1 MSEHVWDESGESIAS
16 LVRRHDKDLYRGNGK
31 PGLTTRM
38 ARQEDAMEVAIDRL
52 DKSDKRQDRTQS
64 MFWAIIL
71 LLLTIL
77 GGVITDAV
85 KVHNDTQPATKSL
98 VY

>member
-1 MSEHVWDESGESIAS
+1 MSEHAWDAEGTESIAAI
-16 LVRRHDKDLYRGNGK
+16 VRRHDKDLYRGNGK

-38 ARQEDAMEVAIDRL
+38 AQQESAMEVATGRID
-52 DKSDKRQDRTQS
+52 KADKRQDRTQS

-77 GGVITDAV
+77 GTGVL
-85 KVHNDTQPATKSL
+85 KR
-98 VY
+98 

>member
-1 MSEHVWDESGESIAS
+1 MSEHVWDAEGTESIAS
-16 LVRRHDKDLYRGNGK
+16 VVRRHDKDLYRGNGK

-38 ARQEDAMEVAIDRL
+38 ARQEDAMDAACERL

-77 GGVITDAV
+77 GGVITDTV
-85 KVHNDTQPATKSL
+85 KARGDSQPATTRM
-98 VY
+98 Y